1 MLTSTLQIWW
11 FINVVYLGFL
21 GLYKPFKIYAF
32 TYQYVKF
39 SSDTPLLKVL
49 SLVKTLQFLTI
60 DSCNFVNCCS
70 LKLQILDVAVSL
82 AKVADVDRSLG
93 NEEVAVNG
101 FQEAITLLE
110 TLKLKSEDAGLEQR
124 VRIPCFD

>member
-1 MLTSTLQIWW
+1 MQ
-11 FINVVYLGFL
+11 FC
-21 GLYKPFKIYAF
+21 K
-32 TYQYVKF
+32 
-39 SSDTPLLKVL
+39 LL
-49 SLVKTLQFLTI
+49 
-60 DSCNFVNCCS
+60 FV
-70 LKLQILDVAVSL
+70 KLQILDVAVSL

-124 VRIPCFD
+124 VRVPCFDRVICSLDPEKVTLTYGLFPLAAPFSA